1 VPPAAPQMPLARS
14 LDFCHSTALKRF
26 LKTSV
31 LLVIGLFL
39 LASGFNAA
47 LDGVGHCATQSSFT
61 VYNEKGGVILAYDG
75 DLAGCK
81 AINKPVPVTA
91 PVLFHRT

>member
-1 VPPAAPQMPLARS
+1 V
-14 LDFCHSTALKRF
+14 KRL
-26 LKTSV
+26 LKTSA
-31 LLVIGLFL
+31 LLFIGLFL

-47 LDGVGHCATQSSFT
+47 LDRVSHCATQSSFT

-75 DLAGCK
+75 DLSACK
-81 AINKPVPVTA
+81 AISKPVPAVA